1 MQGACNNS
9 HNLSQPFSQLT
20 TLIVYNRSEGI
31 TNQRMALIS
40 YSALAAELNRTL
52 VVDFLK
58 TGNKV
63 MEGVRKLDIGFVFDL
78 DQLQRR
84 LPSGL
89 R

>member
-1 MQGACNNS
+1 
-9 HNLSQPFSQLT
+9 
-20 TLIVYNRSEGI
+20 
-31 TNQRMALIS
+31 MALIS